1 MIKDKVELFLIFN
14 LQKQK
19 NAPIRA
25 RYMYT
30 GIQRRIRIVYVSNLY
45 ESIKI
50 PSDCCQPEGL

>member
-30 GIQRRIRIVYVSNLY
+30 GIQRSIRIVYVT
-45 ESIKI
+45 
-50 PSDCCQPEGL
+50 CMRA